1 MGDDGQHFF
10 VVRSG
15 EFGVYLK
22 QVGDTPMH
30 KYKPGGSFGE
40 LALLYN
46 KPRAATIKCRS
57 VGVLYQLDRN
67 TFRGVL
73 IAGQR
78 TAVDSPSPPSPP
90 PSPPLSPPLESQR
103 GVYSRMSIVVACVL
117 TVIEYSVLQCDNS
130 KNEEVITYDIILSIT
145 KPYEIILY
153 AAISCV

>member
-40 LALLYN
+40 LALLHN
-46 KPRAATIKCRS
+46 KPCAATIKCRS

-78 TAVDSPSPPSPP
+78 TAVDLPSPPSPP

-103 GVYSRMSIVVACVL
+103 GMYVVACV
-117 TVIEYSVLQCDNS
+117 Q
-130 KNEEVITYDIILSIT
+130 
-145 KPYEIILY
+145 
-153 AAISCV
+153 

>member
-1 MGDDGQHFF
+1 MGDDGQHFV

-57 VGVLYQLDRN
+57 VGVLYQLARN

-73 IAGQR
+73 ISGQR

-103 GVYSRMSIVVACVL
+103 GMYVVARRVVC
-117 TVIEYSVLQCDNS
+117 TVIALCCVINNS
-130 KNEEVITYDIILSIT
+130 PTAKKS
-145 KPYEIILY
+145 
-153 AAISCV
+153 